1 MEGWCKCPQ
10 PNTGLEGLI
19 SEVYFP
25 YKMTAFNQ
33 HFKSFDV
40 APKLMEETIILAMF
54 FVQVSNYRNRNQ
66 NEQIPT
72 LWC

>member
-1 MEGWCKCPQ
+1 
-10 PNTGLEGLI
+10 
-19 SEVYFP
+19 
-25 YKMTAFNQ
+25 MTAFNQ